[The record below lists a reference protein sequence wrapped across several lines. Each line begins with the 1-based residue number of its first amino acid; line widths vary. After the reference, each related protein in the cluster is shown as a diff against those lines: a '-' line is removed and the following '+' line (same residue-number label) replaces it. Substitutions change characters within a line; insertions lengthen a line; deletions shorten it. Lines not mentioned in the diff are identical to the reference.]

1 MDAVKPLASS
11 ATHLPF
17 AAMNE
22 SAVQCNII
30 VQFHIPNGVRKL
42 RRVATR
48 VADFVA
54 GLRENLCLAVA
65 VVDFGAAGVGVLTS
79 GEGVLGITS

>member
-1 MDAVKPLASS
+1 MDAVKQLESS
-11 ATHLPF
+11 ITHLPF
-17 AAMNE
+17 ATMNG

-48 VADFVA
+48 IADFVA
-54 GLRENLCLAVA
+54 GL
-65 VVDFGAAGVGVLTS
+65 
-79 GEGVLGITS
+79 